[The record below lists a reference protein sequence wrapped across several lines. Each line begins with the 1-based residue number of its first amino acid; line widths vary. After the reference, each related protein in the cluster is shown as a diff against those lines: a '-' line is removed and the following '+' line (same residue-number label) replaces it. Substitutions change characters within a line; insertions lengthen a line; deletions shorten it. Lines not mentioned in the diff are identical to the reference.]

1 MTEDYM
7 RRDVNFNTI
16 HATNEKHFD
25 IFFEILE
32 IKEGDHLLDV
42 GGGYGELASEFFKR
56 DKDINYHYNLLEPS
70 KFQINKGKYFIQKAT
85 SDYFYKNRVSFI
97 HNDFLKFN
105 TDEKYENMTRQLQKL
120 GRDYV
125 EWNPF
130 FFSASFSTFSAS
142 YMEISARLYQN
153 LR

>member
-42 GGGYGELASEFFKR
+42 GGGYGELAS
-56 DKDINYHYNLLEPS
+56 
-70 KFQINKGKYFIQKAT
+70 
-85 SDYFYKNRVSFI
+85 
-97 HNDFLKFN
+97 
-105 TDEKYENMTRQLQKL
+105 
-120 GRDYV
+120 
-125 EWNPF
+125 
-130 FFSASFSTFSAS
+130 
-142 YMEISARLYQN
+142 
-153 LR
+153 